1 MFSPIFQRFDTF
13 SDGTFFLEFSA
24 PFPHSSEQKQYN
36 KNEAWCNKIVIVISM
51 ELFTQAS
58 TSFHCVL
65 TRAEYEDLC
74 CSIFFQH
81 YVTPDS
87 LRHGATTVL
96 GKQPDIPQ
104 EKRVEFIPVEWRS
117 SLKLDEGKNISV

>member
-1 MFSPIFQRFDTF
+1 MAQQNSY
-13 SDGTFFLEFSA
+13 SDFYG
-24 PFPHSSEQKQYN
+24 
-36 KNEAWCNKIVIVISM
+36 IVHPSLHLILLS
-51 ELFTQAS
+51 
-58 TSFHCVL
+58 VL
-65 TRAEYEDLC
+65 TIVKCEDLC
-74 CSIFFQH
+74 YSFFVQH

-117 SLKLDEGKNISV
+117 SLKLDEGKNISA

>member
-1 MFSPIFQRFDTF
+1 MQQNSH
-13 SDGTFFLEFSA
+13 SDFYG
-24 PFPHSSEQKQYN
+24 
-36 KNEAWCNKIVIVISM
+36 IVHP
-51 ELFTQAS
+51 
-58 TSFHCVL
+58 SFHLISLCVP

-74 CSIFFQH
+74 CSIFVQH
-81 YVTPDS
+81 YVPPYS

-117 SLKLDEGKNISV
+117 SLKLDEGKNISA

>member
-1 MFSPIFQRFDTF
+1 MQQNSY
-13 SDGTFFLEFSA
+13 SDFYG
-24 PFPHSSEQKQYN
+24 
-36 KNEAWCNKIVIVISM
+36 IVHP
-51 ELFTQAS
+51 
-58 TSFHCVL
+58 SFHLSSLCVL

-81 YVTPDS
+81 YVTPAS

>member
-1 MFSPIFQRFDTF
+1 MQQNSY
-13 SDGTFFLEFSA
+13 SDFYG
-24 PFPHSSEQKQYN
+24 
-36 KNEAWCNKIVIVISM
+36 IVHP
-51 ELFTQAS
+51 
-58 TSFHCVL
+58 SFHLISLCVL

-117 SLKLDEGKNISV
+117 SLKLDEGKNISA

>member
-1 MFSPIFQRFDTF
+1 MQQNSY
-13 SDGTFFLEFSA
+13 SNLYG
-24 PFPHSSEQKQYN
+24 
-36 KNEAWCNKIVIVISM
+36 IVHP
-51 ELFTQAS
+51 
-58 TSFHCVL
+58 SFHLISLCVL

-74 CSIFFQH
+74 SSFFVQH

-117 SLKLDEGKNISV
+117 SLKLDEGKNISA

>member
-1 MFSPIFQRFDTF
+1 M
-13 SDGTFFLEFSA
+13 
-24 PFPHSSEQKQYN
+24 
-36 KNEAWCNKIVIVISM
+36 
-51 ELFTQAS
+51 FTQAS
-58 TSFHCVL
+58 TSFHCVCL
-65 TRAEYEDLC
+65 PEQNLRIYV
-74 CSIFFQH
+74 IHFFVQH

-117 SLKLDEGKNISV
+117 SLKLDEGKNIST